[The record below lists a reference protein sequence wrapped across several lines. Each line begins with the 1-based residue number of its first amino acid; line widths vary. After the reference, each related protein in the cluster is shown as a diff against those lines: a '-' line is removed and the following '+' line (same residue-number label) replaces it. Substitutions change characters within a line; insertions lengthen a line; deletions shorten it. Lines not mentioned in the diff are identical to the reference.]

1 MIKLLIS
8 TTKVFV
14 IGSLLTFGLAFMLTS
29 SYILLDKNS
38 SKEDKSILWITFT
51 MGIVPTAFGGLL
63 ILDGLLKQG
72 EQLKQS
78 HKVFSLEIDSIFLEQ
93 IQANQG
99 NISCLSFAKAA
110 KISIEESE
118 QYLEQK
124 AKQLNNTL
132 NTDEDGAT
140 SYHFPLPRSM
150 M

>member
-14 IGSLLTFGLAFMLTS
+14 IGGLLTFGLTFMLIS
-29 SYILLDKNS
+29 SCILLDKSS
-38 SKEDKSILWITFT
+38 SKEDKSSSWIGFT
-51 MGIVPTAFGGLL
+51 MGIIPTAFGGLL

-78 HKVFSLEIDSIFLEQ
+78 HKVFSLELDSIFLEQ
-93 IQANQG
+93 VQANQG

>member
-1 MIKLLIS
+1 MIKLLIR
-8 TTKVFV
+8 TTRILV
-14 IGSLLTFGLAFMLTS
+14 IGGSLTFGLVFLLIFS
-29 SYILLDKNS
+29 SILLDKSS
-38 SKEDKSILWITFT
+38 SKEDKSSSWIGFI

-63 ILDGLLKQG
+63 ILDGLLKQE

-78 HKVFSLEIDSIFLEQ
+78 HKVFSLELDSIFLEQ
-93 IQANQG
+93 VQTNQG
-99 NISCLSFAKAA
+99 HISCISFAKAA

-124 AKQLNNTL
+124 AKQLNNTS
-132 NTDEDGAT
+132 NIDDEGAT